1 MITEQI
7 IINID
12 SVTSEATA
20 KYFMKQMSEWE
31 MYLWLKATQLGKAM
45 KTHCKEPEVIWK
57 VNTQESSFCEL
68 VN

>member
-31 MYLWLKATQLGKAM
+31 MYL
-45 KTHCKEPEVIWK
+45 
-57 VNTQESSFCEL
+57 
-68 VN
+68 